1 MFALSQSTHVIDLW
15 TVILCKIISI
25 SKKKWQITMYS
36 YSDIVI
42 LIINKPVILWCNAQF
57 IIIISFSYSN
67 SLEKQHT
74 FIENVLLKFMN
85 L

>member
-1 MFALSQSTHVIDLW
+1 
-15 TVILCKIISI
+15 
-25 SKKKWQITMYS
+25 MYS